1 MHALLSWVMMQAK
14 QYLAVPCGDP
24 AGIGPEIIVK
34 ALKVVQLPAHVGV
47 IVIGDAP
54 VFSKLVDDMD
64 LKADFDSVVSDPKHL
79 QVAITAGSRRI
90 LYTQNI
96 VDMNHFAYGRI
107 SAMCGRAAYVS
118 AQTAVALVQQGFAK
132 AIVTP
137 PLHKEA
143 LKAAG
148 IEHIGYTEILSEL
161 THTEKAI
168 TMFDTMG
175 LKIFFHTRH
184 LSLRQACDAVT
195 KESLLETIL
204 TCDGITKGST
214 AFNHNL
220 SLAVAGLNPHSG
232 EHGLFGDEEV
242 VSVEPAVIEAR
253 KRGLDVVGP
262 IGADSVFY
270 QARMGK
276 YRAVISLY
284 HDQGHIAAKTYD
296 FNRTISITWGLP
308 FLRTSVDHGTAF
320 DIAGLGLADAGG
332 MVRAL
337 EVAAYYSCNYEELV

>member
-1 MHALLSWVMMQAK
+1 MMQAK
-14 QYLAVPCGDP
+14 RYLAVPCGDP
-24 AGIGPEIIVK
+24 AGIGPEIVLK
-34 ALKVVQLPAHVGV
+34 AMKTAQLPAEVGL

-54 VFSKLVDDMD
+54 VFSKTAADLG
-64 LKADFDSVVSDPKHL
+64 LKADFDSVVSNRERL
-79 QVAITAGSRRI
+79 AQAVAGGSRMI

-107 SAMCGRAAYVS
+107 SAMCGRAAYAS
-118 AQTAVALVQQGFAK
+118 AQTAVQLVQGGYAQVV
-132 AIVTP
+132 VTP

-143 LKAAG
+143 LRAAG
-148 IEHIGYTEILSEL
+148 IEHIGYTEILSAL
-161 THTEKAI
+161 TNTKKAI

-195 KESLLETIL
+195 KDSLLETII
-204 TCDGITKGST
+204 TCDRITKSSP
-214 AFNHNL
+214 AFDQSL

-232 EHGLFGDEEV
+232 EHGLFGDEEL
-242 VSVEPAVIEAR
+242 VSIEPAIVEAR
-253 KRGLDVVGP
+253 SRGIDVVGP

-270 QARMGK
+270 QTRMGK
-276 YRAVISLY
+276 YRAVVSLY

-296 FNRTISITWGLP
+296 FNRTISITWDLP

-320 DIAGLGLADAGG
+320 DIAGKGLADASG

-337 EVAAYYSCNYEELV
+337 EVAASYACK

>member
-1 MHALLSWVMMQAK
+1 MMQAK
-14 QYLAVPCGDP
+14 LYLAVPCGDP
-24 AGIGPEIIVK
+24 AGIGPEIVLK
-34 ALKVVQLPAHVGV
+34 AMKTAQLPAEVGL

-54 VFSKLVDDMD
+54 VFSKLAADLD
-64 LKADFDSVVSDPKHL
+64 LKADFDSVVSYQEL
-79 QVAITAGSRRI
+79 LEQAMAGGSRKI

-96 VDMNHFAYGRI
+96 VDMNHFAYGQI
-107 SAMCGRAAYVS
+107 SAMCGRAAYAS
-118 AQTAVALVQQGFAK
+118 AQTAVQLVQRGYAK
-132 AIVTP
+132 AVVTP

-143 LKAAG
+143 LRAAG
-148 IEHIGYTEILSEL
+148 IEHIGYTEILSAL
-161 THTEKAI
+161 THTKKAI

-195 KESLLETIL
+195 KDSLLETII
-204 TCDGITKGST
+204 TCDRITKSSP
-214 AFNHNL
+214 AFDLSL

-232 EHGLFGDEEV
+232 EDGLFGDEEL
-242 VSVEPAVIEAR
+242 VSIEPAILEAR
-253 KRGLDVVGP
+253 SRGIDVVGP

-270 QARMGK
+270 QTRMGK

-296 FNRTISITWGLP
+296 FNRTISITWDLP

-320 DIAGLGLADAGG
+320 DIAGKGLADASG

-337 EVAAYYSCNYEELV
+337 EVAASYTCN

>member
-1 MHALLSWVMMQAK
+1 MMQAK
-14 QYLAVPCGDP
+14 RYLAVPSGDP

-34 ALKVVQLPAHVGV
+34 ALKAVRLPADIGV
-47 IVIGDAP
+47 IVIADAP
-54 VFSKLVDDMD
+54 VFAKVATDLG
-64 LKADFDSVVSDPKHL
+64 LKADFDAVVNDEEELKR
-79 QVAITAGSRRI
+79 AIQGGSRKI
-90 LYTQNI
+90 LYTQHI
-96 VDMNHFAYGRI
+96 VDMNQFTYGKI

-118 AQTAVALVQQGFAK
+118 AETAVHLVQKGFAQ
-132 AIVTP
+132 AVVTP

-161 THTEKAI
+161 TSTKKAI

-175 LKIFFHTRH
+175 LKIFFHSRH
-184 LSLRQACDAVT
+184 LSLRKACDAVT
-195 KESLLETIL
+195 KESLVDTIV
-204 TCDGITKGST
+204 TCDRISKSSP
-214 AFNHNL
+214 AFDQGL

-242 VSVEPAVIEAR
+242 VSIEPAISEAR
-253 KRGLDVVGP
+253 ARGIDVVGP

-270 QARMGK
+270 QTRMGK

-296 FNRTISITWGLP
+296 FNRTISITWDLP

-320 DIAGLGLADAGG
+320 DIAGKGLADPNG
-332 MVRAL
+332 MIRAL
-337 EVAAYYSCNYEELV
+337 EVAAEYACSKEEIV